1 MAGEIT
7 RATSERTRRTV
18 AAVIGLI
25 ACDMDGTL
33 LGADGRVS
41 ARNDA
46 ALRAAVD
53 AGYAVAV
60 ATGRSHQTA
69 LPRLGDDTP
78 VQWAVCSNG
87 ALEMEVET
95 RDVIRV
101 DPLPAAVVDDVV
113 EALDVLSGVELAWE
127 DLDLGLRCSP
137 GFLERHPSIESAL
150 SVDPD
155 GRVLERPSGPQIKM
169 MVSLAD
175 RVRHE
180 AVMAVQ
186 PLLPDGV
193 EVATSGSLFTEVTA
207 SGVDKAHGLA
217 RLAERLGIDR
227 SDVVAFGDNHN
238 DLPMLRWAGTS
249 VAMANSDPVAFEAAT
264 ERTVTN
270 AADGVAVFLERLL

>member
-1 MAGEIT
+1 
-7 RATSERTRRTV
+7 
-18 AAVIGLI
+18 
-25 ACDMDGTL
+25 MDGTL
-33 LGADGRVS
+33 LGADGLVS
-41 ARNDA
+41 ARNA
-46 ALRAAVD
+46 SALQAAVD
-53 AGYAVAV
+53 AGWAVAV

-69 LPRLGDDTP
+69 LPRLGADTP

-87 ALEMEVET
+87 ALEMAVASREV
-95 RDVIRV
+95 VRV
-101 DPLPAAVVDDVV
+101 DPLPAAVVADVV
-113 EALDVLSGVELAWE
+113 AALDVLAGVELAWE
-127 DLDLGLRCSP
+127 DLELGLRCSP

-155 GRVLERPSGPQIKM
+155 GRPAEAPSGPQIKM

-175 RVRHE
+175 RVRHD

-217 RLAERLGIDR
+217 ELAGRLGISR
-227 SDVVAFGDNHN
+227 TDVVVFGDNHN

-264 ERTVTN
+264 ERTVSN
-270 AADGVAVFLERLL
+270 ADDGVAVFLERLL